1 MNNEGLDAE
10 RHPIDA
16 VRLDYRASSLERP
29 QGVEFIDYMTQV
41 AEARYVMRKVLRILD
56 ECARQYGLEA
66 LEHQALLQIAGTP
79 GRPMPIH
86 KLAARLDIVPAFGS
100 RLVKQL
106 EAKGLISRSD
116 LKDDKRVTLT
126 AATEK
131 GVQLLEQI
139 SDKIHY
145 EIAHF
150 QRRLTA
156 QERASA
162 MAIFA
167 FYLGHPIE
175 LVRMKSPTDG
185 SDSG

>member
-1 MNNEGLDAE
+1 MSTERVDSA

-16 VRLDYRASSLERP
+16 ARPDYRASPLERP
-29 QGVEFIDYMTQV
+29 HGVEFIDYVTQV

-79 GRPMPIH
+79 ARSMPIH

-106 EAKGLISRSD
+106 EAKGLIFRSN
-116 LKDDKRVTLT
+116 LKADKRVTLT
-126 AATEK
+126 TATNQ

-150 QRRLTA
+150 QRTLTA

-167 FYLGHPIE
+167 FYLGHPVE
-175 LVRMKSPTDG
+175 LVRMTSRADG
-185 SDSG
+185 SESD